1 MIGRAEARRPGKLG
15 GPGEQEGTGEA
26 EGAEIAFRLM
36 DAEDLERIM
45 ELEDELFGEDA
56 WPRSAFQAEL
66 FQPETREYWVGE
78 VRTGPEGGREIAAYG
93 GVMCVPPVA
102 DIQTIGVARSAQGR
116 GAGRRLLE
124 ILIDAAR
131 RRAAEDILLEVRED
145 NARAR
150 ELYARRGF
158 REIHVRKRYYRG
170 GEDAVIM
177 QLDLSEEDA

>member
-1 MIGRAEARRPGKLG
+1 MTGGAGAQAPGI
-15 GPGEQEGTGEA
+15 E
-26 EGAEIAFRLM
+26 FRLM

-56 WPRSAFQAEL
+56 WPRSAFEAEL

-78 VRTGPEGGREIAAYG
+78 VREGPDGGDGREIAAYG

-102 DIQTIGVARSAQGR
+102 DIQTIGVARSFQGR

-131 RRAAEDILLEVRED
+131 RRAAEDVLLEVRED

-150 ELYARRGF
+150 SLYRRRGF

-170 GEDAVIM
+170 GQAAVIM